1 MFKRI
6 DQSASLARLLERTSS
21 TLARQRGLP
30 IVIGVVLIAISFVI
44 DLMNAAAPSQTLHL
58 IWSITHHLGLII
70 AFIGLLMI
78 EPLGR

>member
-1 MFKRI
+1 MFKPI
-6 DQSASLARLLERTSS
+6 DRSRALARMLEWLSA

-30 IVIGVVLIAISFVI
+30 VVVGVLLIGISFVVHLI
-44 DLMNAAAPSQTLHL
+44 GMASPSQLLTL

>member
-6 DQSASLARLLERTSS
+6 DQSSALAHLLERLSA

-30 IVIGVVLIAISFVI
+30 VVIGVALITISFVVH
-44 DLMNAAAPSQTLHL
+44 LVGMLAPSQALSL

-70 AFIGLLMI
+70 AFVGLLMI

>member
-6 DQSASLARLLERTSS
+6 DRSPSLARLLERISS

-30 IVIGVVLIAISFVI
+30 IVIGVLLIAISFVI
-44 DLMNAAAPSQTLHL
+44 DLMNVAAPSQTLDM
-58 IWSITHHLGLII
+58 IWSITHHLGLMI
-70 AFIGLLMI
+70 AFIGLLLI

>member
-6 DQSASLARLLERTSS
+6 DRSGFLARMLERLSA

-30 IVIGVVLIAISFVI
+30 VVLGVLLIGISFIVHLI
-44 DLMNAAAPSQTLHL
+44 GMASPSQLLTL

>member
-6 DQSASLARLLERTSS
+6 DRSPSLARLLERMSS

-30 IVIGVVLIAISFVI
+30 TVIGVLLIAISFVV
-44 DLMNAAAPSQTLHL
+44 DLMNNGTPSQTLDL

-78 EPLGR
+78 EPLGG

>member
-6 DQSASLARLLERTSS
+6 DRSPTIARMLERLSA

-30 IVIGVVLIAISFVI
+30 VVVGVFLIAISFIVHLI
-44 DLMNAAAPSQTLHL
+44 GLGSPSPLLNL

-70 AFIGLLMI
+70 AFIGLLLI

>member
-6 DQSASLARLLERTSS
+6 DRSPSLARLLERMSS

-30 IVIGVVLIAISFVI
+30 TVIGVLLIAISFVV
-44 DLMNAAAPSQTLHL
+44 DLVNQGTPSPTLGL

-78 EPLGR
+78 EPLGG

>member
-6 DQSASLARLLERTSS
+6 DQSSFLARLLERTSA

-30 IVIGVVLIAISFVI
+30 VVIGLVLISFSFVL
-44 DLMNAAAPSQTLHL
+44 DLVNRGSPSSTLAL
-58 IWSITHHLGLII
+58 LWSITHHLGLII

>member
-6 DQSASLARLLERTSS
+6 DRSPTLARMLERLSA

-30 IVIGVVLIAISFVI
+30 VVIGVLLIGISFIVHLI
-44 DLMNAAAPSQTLHL
+44 GMGSPSQLLSL

-70 AFIGLLMI
+70 AFVGLLLI

>member
-6 DQSASLARLLERTSS
+6 DQSSLLARLLERLTS

-30 IVIGVVLIAISFVI
+30 VVIGVILITFSFLF
-44 DLMNAAAPSQTLHL
+44 DLLNRASPSSTLAL
-58 IWSITHHLGLII
+58 LWSITHHLGLII
-70 AFIGLLMI
+70 AFIGLLII

>member
-6 DQSASLARLLERTSS
+6 DRSPSLARLLERISS

-30 IVIGVVLIAISFVI
+30 IVIGVLLIAISFVV
-44 DLMNAAAPSQTLHL
+44 DLMNVAAPSQTLDT

-70 AFIGLLMI
+70 AFIGLLLI

>member
-6 DQSASLARLLERTSS
+6 DRSPALARMLERLSA

-30 IVIGVVLIAISFVI
+30 VVIGVLLIGVSFVVHLI
-44 DLMNAAAPSQTLHL
+44 GMAAPSQLLGL
-58 IWSITHHLGLII
+58 IWSITHHLGLIV
-70 AFIGLLMI
+70 AFVGLLMI